1 MTRLFSLSPSRLTTR
16 MIRYQKDIEAPST
29 SRVRWPASRTASG
42 SRRVFRGFLVFSLIW
57 VVLALSGPAQAQ
69 SVEAQTEAERQAG
82 EPYFHEAA
90 QHYVARQK
98 QQALQAVE
106 SGLRVAP
113 NHPKLL
119 ALKNKLEN
127 QPSANPDQS
136 PGESDQKGR
145 QQQDNAQSQPNGQ
158 PQQGNDNASQT
169 GNQPSPGPDGESG
182 QQGPPGQPES
192 DPGDAQNPDA
202 QSGNDGN
209 RPSPNP
215 PPGAQNANDGRGE
228 PSERPGERLS
238 REQAERIL
246 QALEGQEKQL
256 LREVQEREARPRR
269 VEKDW

>member
-1 MTRLFSLSPSRLTTR
+1 
-16 MIRYQKDIEAPST
+16 MINRQEDLATHAPLPVRHST
-29 SRVRWPASRTASG
+29 SAAASR
-42 SRRVFRGFLVFSLIW
+42 RQRVCRILLVACLAWSA
-57 VVLALSGPAQAQ
+57 LALFGPVRAQ

-127 QPSANPDQS
+127 QPSATPDQS
-136 PGESDQKGR
+136 QGESDEQGS
-145 QQQDNAQSQPNGQ
+145 QPQNDGSSQQDGQ
-158 PQQGNDNASQT
+158 PQPGNEDASQT
-169 GNQPSPGPDGESG
+169 DSPSPGPDGESG
-182 QQGPPGQPES
+182 QQGPLGQQGPPGQPES
-192 DPGDAQNPDA
+192 DPDNARGPDA
-202 QSGNDGN
+202 QPRDDGD
-209 RPSPNP
+209 RPSDR
-215 PPGAQNANDGRGE
+215 QNAGEGRGDL
-228 PSERPGERLS
+228 SDRRGERLS

-256 LREVQEREARPRR
+256 LREVQERDARPRR